1 MARDF
6 VRPEI
11 SNLFLKEL
19 LGKRQ
24 ILINPDWPE
33 IKHALVLAQKACR
46 RNTLTESEVRQAW
59 TEFQDDNLELGQAG
73 GFKCPVNYGY
83 DMEGTIF
90 QAVKITPQLTGVLIG
105 RERASPGESGAFPV
119 STDRESPVAW
129 RNQVITAFWTHL
141 TDEDIES
148 IYRDTVA
155 VLMTAEDAF
164 IRTKRPNDQGYRERI
179 RKRRAL
185 QLQQLFQGTEPRFIS
200 EFSLALKSIAA
211 ELEGTGQAQIPWGQ
225 FKKRWPS
232 LASRYQRDLLGLLQQ
247 SRITLEAI
255 QHYIDHNT
263 TFDLSLDVWTGPQ
276 RTFLQPQIVFRIMA
290 PAALK
295 TLSQQSKGHEQLIAR
310 LMAMAKETIHPTNQH
325 TIGWLRVHVDEPNRL
340 IFIDEV
346 QSDFMEW
353 AWAEAKER
361 QSEAAA
367 DMTKALQDWLF
378 HGFATVQ
385 HWSHSIGYRVSMHSK
400 ASAAKKAKKGMTPSE
415 RKWNI
420 YYQALI
426 NRYGL
431 TERRVKGYPACICV
445 EAG

>member
-11 SNLFLKEL
+11 SNLFLNEL

-33 IKHALVLAQKACR
+33 IKNALALAQKACR

-59 TEFQDDNLELGQAG
+59 NEFQDANQELGQAG

-105 RERASPGESGAFPV
+105 RERAYPGESGAFPV
-119 STDRESPVAW
+119 SSDRESPVAW

-148 IYRDTVA
+148 IYRETVA

-164 IRTKRPNDQGYRERI
+164 IRTNRPKDQGYRERI
-179 RKRRAL
+179 RQRRAL

-211 ELEGTGQAQIPWGQ
+211 ELEGSEQAQIPWGQ

-232 LASRYQRDLLGLLQQ
+232 LASRYQRDLLGLLRQ

-255 QHYIDHNT
+255 QRYIDHNT

-276 RTFLQPQIVFRIMA
+276 RTFLQP
-290 PAALK
+290 
-295 TLSQQSKGHEQLIAR
+295 
-310 LMAMAKETIHPTNQH
+310 
-325 TIGWLRVHVDEPNRL
+325 
-340 IFIDEV
+340 
-346 QSDFMEW
+346 
-353 AWAEAKER
+353 
-361 QSEAAA
+361 
-367 DMTKALQDWLF
+367 
-378 HGFATVQ
+378 
-385 HWSHSIGYRVSMHSK
+385 
-400 ASAAKKAKKGMTPSE
+400 
-415 RKWNI
+415 
-420 YYQALI
+420 
-426 NRYGL
+426 
-431 TERRVKGYPACICV
+431 
-445 EAG
+445 